1 MLLMT
6 APMAYEI
13 GQWTGRIAAVL
24 FTTAGLLKCYSI
36 LRRPTANTKC
46 LLSLML
52 VLGTLLISSVLGIA
66 GALLPGES
74 PGALLKL
81 IIAGVAA
88 CLLLGAMVLAMLG
101 LMECQERRSG
111 YKQGPAQAMWA
122 LGASG
127 LLITIGI
134 AWSMGNFPSLSEVLN
149 RPIPTGPPGTTLAFE
164 DLNFRFRTPGTPW
177 TLIETNAPYLAP
189 APYRGKRN
197 EPA

>member
-66 GALLPGES
+66 GALLPGGGGYLRLLRSIGERYAFRLHS
-74 PGALLKL
+74 PGF
-81 IIAGVAA
+81 
-88 CLLLGAMVLAMLG
+88 
-101 LMECQERRSG
+101 S
-111 YKQGPAQAMWA
+111 
-122 LGASG
+122 
-127 LLITIGI
+127 
-134 AWSMGNFPSLSEVLN
+134 
-149 RPIPTGPPGTTLAFE
+149 
-164 DLNFRFRTPGTPW
+164 
-177 TLIETNAPYLAP
+177 
-189 APYRGKRN
+189 
-197 EPA
+197 